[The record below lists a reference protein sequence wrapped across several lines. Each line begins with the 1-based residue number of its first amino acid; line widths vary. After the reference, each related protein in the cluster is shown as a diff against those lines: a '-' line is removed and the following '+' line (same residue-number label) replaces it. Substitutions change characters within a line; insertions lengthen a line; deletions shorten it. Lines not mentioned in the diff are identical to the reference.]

1 MTNQQLYLI
10 IGIPTLFALVGIA
23 TNITLYALLAGRL
36 DRSVESLRNDARAD
50 RKELTDKM
58 DKLGEGIRAD
68 LKEFFKTTTEL
79 ESRTNRL
86 EERK

>member
-1 MTNQQLYLI
+1 LTNQQLYLI
-10 IGIPTLFALVGIA
+10 IAIPTIFALVGIA

-36 DRSVESLRNDARAD
+36 DRSVESLRIEARAD
-50 RKELTDKM
+50 RKELTEKM
-58 DKLGEGIRAD
+58 DKLGASITAD
-68 LKEFFKTTTEL
+68 LKEFFKTITEL